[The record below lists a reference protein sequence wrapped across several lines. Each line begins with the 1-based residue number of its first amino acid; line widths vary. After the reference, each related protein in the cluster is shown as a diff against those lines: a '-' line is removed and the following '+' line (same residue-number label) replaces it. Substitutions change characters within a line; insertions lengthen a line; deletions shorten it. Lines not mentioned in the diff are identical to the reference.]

1 MSDRPDPESE
11 TTPDVNDW
19 RPQAEDEWGSLP
31 VTKFLCPVHGVP
43 EERQIV
49 SQGGE
54 RMYRYACPVAGCSHE
69 WTVKRIRA

>member
-1 MSDRPDPESE
+1 MDE
-11 TTPDVNDW
+11 TPDAKAADEGDLA
-19 RPQAEDEWGSLP
+19 PLPEEEWGSLP

-49 SQGGE
+49 SQDGQ
-54 RMYRYACPVAGCSHE
+54 RMYRYACPVEGCDHE